1 MDRELQSKVEKLHF
15 LLKSYGCVAVAFSAG
30 VDSTVLLKV
39 AKETLGTE
47 QVMALTVQSPLVS
60 ASDVEETVTFCREE
74 GIRHEV
80 IQIDPLIYYDVR
92 TNPPQ
97 RCYFCKRLIFGRM
110 REFIGQKNIVH
121 LLDGS
126 NVDDDQDY
134 RPGRQA
140 LRELGV
146 LSPLLEAGLTKADI
160 RAYAKELGLSV
171 AQKPS
176 AACLASRL
184 PYGEVLSREKLQ
196 RIELAEK
203 FLHAEGFSQLRVRS
217 HADMARLEL
226 LPEDIERFIADGTYQ
241 KAVAKL
247 KELGFAYVTLDLEGY
262 RMGSMNEVLRET
274 EYAKE

>member
-1 MDRELQSKVEKLHF
+1 MDKALQMKVDKLQF
-15 LLKSYGCVAVAFSAG
+15 LLKSYGGVAVAFSAG
-30 VDSTVLLKV
+30 VDSTVLLKA

-47 QVMALTVQSPLVS
+47 QVMALTVQSSLMP
-60 ASDVEETVTFCREE
+60 ASDVEDAVIFCREE

-80 IQIDPLIYYDVR
+80 VQVDPLIYYDVR

-97 RCYFCKRLIFGRM
+97 RCYYCKRLIFGKL
-110 REFIGQKNIVH
+110 REIVGQKGIVH

-126 NVDDDQDY
+126 NVDDGQDY

-160 RAYAKELGLSV
+160 RAYAKKLGLSV

-176 AACLASRL
+176 AACLASRV

-196 RIELAEK
+196 RIEQAEK
-203 FLHAEGFSQLRVRS
+203 FLHAEGFTQLRVRS

-226 LPEDIERFIADGTYQ
+226 LPEDIERFMADGTYQ

-247 KELGFAYVTLDLEGY
+247 KEFGFAYVTLDLEGY

>member
-1 MDRELQSKVEKLHF
+1 MDKALQMKVDKLQF
-15 LLKSYGCVAVAFSAG
+15 LLKSYGGVAVAFSAG
-30 VDSTVLLKV
+30 VDSTVLLKA

-47 QVMALTVQSPLVS
+47 QVMALTVQSSLMP
-60 ASDVEETVTFCREE
+60 ASDVEDAVTFCREE

-80 IQIDPLIYYDVR
+80 VQVDPLIYYDVR

-97 RCYFCKRLIFGRM
+97 RCYYCKRLIFGKL
-110 REFIGQKNIVH
+110 REIVGQKGIVH

-126 NVDDDQDY
+126 NVDDGQDY

-160 RAYAKELGLSV
+160 REYAKELGLSV

-176 AACLASRL
+176 AACLASRV

-196 RIELAEK
+196 RIEQAEK
-203 FLHAEGFSQLRVRS
+203 FLHAEGFTQLRVRS

-226 LPEDIERFIADGTYQ
+226 LPEDIERFMADGTYQ

-247 KELGFAYVTLDLEGY
+247 KEFGFAYVTLDLEGY
-262 RMGSMNEVLRET
+262 RMGSMNEVL
-274 EYAKE
+274 KG

>member
-1 MDRELQSKVEKLHF
+1 MDKALQMKVDKLQF
-15 LLKSYGCVAVAFSAG
+15 LLKSYGGVAVAFSAG
-30 VDSTVLLKV
+30 VDSTVLLKA

-47 QVMALTVQSPLVS
+47 QVMALTVQSSLMP
-60 ASDVEETVTFCREE
+60 ASDVEDAVTFCREE

-80 IQIDPLIYYDVR
+80 VQVDPLIYYDVR

-97 RCYFCKRLIFGRM
+97 RCYYCKRLIFGKL
-110 REFIGQKNIVH
+110 REIAGQKGIVH

-126 NVDDDQDY
+126 NVDDGQDY

-184 PYGEVLSREKLQ
+184 PYGEVLSIEKLQ
-196 RIELAEK
+196 RIEKAEK
-203 FLHAEGFSQLRVRS
+203 ILHAEGFTQLRVRS
-217 HADMARLEL
+217 HEDMARLEL
-226 LPEDIERFIADGTYQ
+226 LPEDIERFMADGTYQ
-241 KAVAKL
+241 KAVVKL

-262 RMGSMNEVLRET
+262 RMGSMNEVL
-274 EYAKE
+274 KG

>member
-196 RIELAEK
+196 RIEQAEK

>member
-30 VDSTVLLKV
+30 VDSTVLLKA

-47 QVMALTVQSPLVS
+47 QVMALTVQSSLVS
-60 ASDVEETVTFCREE
+60 AADVEEAVTFCREE

-80 IQIDPLIYYDVR
+80 LPVDPLIYYDVR

-110 REFIGQKNIVH
+110 REIIGQKNIVH

-126 NVDDDQDY
+126 NVDDGQDY

-184 PYGEVLSREKLQ
+184 PYGEVLSIEKLQ
-196 RIELAEK
+196 RIEQAEK

>member
-1 MDRELQSKVEKLHF
+1 MDKALQMKVDKLQF
-15 LLKSYGCVAVAFSAG
+15 LLKSYGGVAVAFSAG
-30 VDSTVLLKV
+30 VDSTVLLKA

-47 QVMALTVQSPLVS
+47 QVMALTVQSSLMP
-60 ASDVEETVTFCREE
+60 ASDVEDAVTFCREE

-80 IQIDPLIYYDVR
+80 VQVDPLIYYDVR

-97 RCYFCKRLIFGRM
+97 RCYYCKRLIFGKL
-110 REFIGQKNIVH
+110 REIVGQKGIVH

-126 NVDDDQDY
+126 NVDDGQDY

-146 LSPLLEAGLTKADI
+146 LT
-160 RAYAKELGLSV
+160 
-171 AQKPS
+171 
-176 AACLASRL
+176 SRI

-196 RIELAEK
+196 RIEQAEK
-203 FLHAEGFSQLRVRS
+203 FLHAEGFTQLRVRS

-226 LPEDIERFIADGTYQ
+226 LPEDIERFMADGTYQ

-247 KELGFAYVTLDLEGY
+247 KEFGFAYVTLDLEGY
-262 RMGSMNEVLRET
+262 RMGSMNEVL
-274 EYAKE
+274 KG

>member
-1 MDRELQSKVEKLHF
+1 MCAR
-15 LLKSYGCVAVAFSAG
+15 
-30 VDSTVLLKV
+30 
-39 AKETLGTE
+39 
-47 QVMALTVQSPLVS
+47 
-60 ASDVEETVTFCREE
+60 
-74 GIRHEV
+74 IR
-80 IQIDPLIYYDVR
+80 
-92 TNPPQ
+92 
-97 RCYFCKRLIFGRM
+97 
-110 REFIGQKNIVH
+110 QKGIVH

-126 NVDDDQDY
+126 NVDDGQDY

-176 AACLASRL
+176 AACLASRV

-196 RIELAEK
+196 RIEQAEK
-203 FLHAEGFSQLRVRS
+203 FLHAEGFTQLRVRS

-226 LPEDIERFIADGTYQ
+226 LPEDIERFMADGTYR

-247 KELGFAYVTLDLEGY
+247 KEFGFAYVTLDLEGY
-262 RMGSMNEVLRET
+262 RMGSMNEVL
-274 EYAKE
+274 KG